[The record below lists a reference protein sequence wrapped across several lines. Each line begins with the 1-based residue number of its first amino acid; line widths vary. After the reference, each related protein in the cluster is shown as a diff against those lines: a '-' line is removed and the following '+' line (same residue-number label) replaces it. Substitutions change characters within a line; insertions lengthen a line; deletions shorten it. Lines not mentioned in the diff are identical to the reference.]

1 MVLRRLQRIEKWLGG
16 GSVRCKHLVL
26 CLINVY
32 IVLSLAWLVFYFTIV
47 KCGIGS
53 SLSQVSLAKLLDD
66 AKLYAKML
74 DTLLLLMKNSGVI
87 LSGIT
92 LIFLLFLSLFSHVFK
107 SNFLSY
113 FSMIMLIGNYIYI
126 VVRDTTYGFYN
137 TTYYE
142 VMGFKIPELD
152 VMVMIVMAPLFLLY
166 LLNVIL
172 RRVE

>member
-1 MVLRRLQRIEKWLGG
+1 M
-16 GSVRCKHLVL
+16 RCKHLVL

-32 IVLSLAWLVFYFTIV
+32 IVLALAWLVFYLTIV

-53 SLSQVSLAKLLDD
+53 SLSQVSLTKLLDD

-92 LIFLLFLSLFSHVFK
+92 LVFLLFLSLFSHVFK
-107 SNFLSY
+107 NNFLSY
-113 FSMIMLIGNYIYI
+113 FSMAMLIGNYVYV

-152 VMVMIVMAPLFLLY
+152 VMMMVVLAPLFLLY

-172 RRVE
+172 RKEVG

>member
-1 MVLRRLQRIEKWLGG
+1 MVPRRLQRIEKWLGG

-32 IVLSLAWLVFYFTIV
+32 IVLSLVWLVFYFTIV

-53 SLSQVSLAKLLDD
+53 SVSQVSLAKLLDD

-126 VVRDTTYGFYN
+126 VVRDITYGFYN

-152 VMVMIVMAPLFLLY
+152 VMVMVVMAPLFLLY